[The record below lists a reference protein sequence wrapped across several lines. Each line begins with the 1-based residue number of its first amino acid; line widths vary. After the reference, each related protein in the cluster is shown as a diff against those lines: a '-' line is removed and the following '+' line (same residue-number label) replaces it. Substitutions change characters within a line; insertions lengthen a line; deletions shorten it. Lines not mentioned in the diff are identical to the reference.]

1 MQYDIF
7 MSPFITPE
15 LALVATNSPREPPV
29 RFNSET
35 AALAFLQKLTALGY
49 AEFALDEGE
58 FITQHGYETS
68 PVDDGNICR
77 ISLDNKALT
86 YWISL
91 HSSGIVCVVKGGVRS
106 LAERRKQP

>member
-1 MQYDIF
+1 

-15 LALVATNSPREPPV
+15 LALVAANSPREPPG

-58 FITQHGYETS
+58 LDTQHHYASS
-68 PVDDGNICR
+68 PVNI
-77 ISLDNKALT
+77 K
-86 YWISL
+86 
-91 HSSGIVCVVKGGVRS
+91 K
-106 LAERRKQP
+106 